1 LARLLL
7 ALMLGVPLGVLADGV
22 DQALRHPSFRWLLL
36 HHPLLA
42 LPALAAPTIVTGV
55 GALSGLG
62 GAASAAV
69 LRGWMVASAV
79 VVFLWSEHRAG

>member
-1 LARLLL
+1 MTLARLLL

-42 LPALAAPTIVTGV
+42 LPALAPPMIVTAV
-55 GALSGLG
+55 GALG

-79 VVFLWSEHRAG
+79 VVFLWSEYRAG